1 MSIRKVTVLGTGV
14 LGAQIAFQT
23 AYSGFDVTAYDIDD
37 DKIAS
42 ARKTMEKLGQ
52 AYLND
57 LTDATADRIT
67 ETTARISYA
76 TDLAQAVKQADL
88 VIEAIPEILD
98 LKNKVYAELGRV
110 APSETIFAT
119 NSSTLL
125 PSDMAAATG
134 RPERFLALHF
144 ANNIWLHNTAEVMG
158 HANTDP
164 ATFDEIVGFAKEIGM
179 VPIEVKK
186 EQPGYVLNSLLVPFL
201 RAASGLLV
209 KGIASAEDIDKTWKI
224 GTGAPAGPFEIYDT
238 VGLNT
243 AYNVAMTGDD
253 TQKEFAAYIKE
264 HYIDKGKLGRATGEG
279 FYTYQS

>member
-23 AYSGFDVTAYDIDD
+23 AYRGFDVTAYDIDD

-57 LTDATADRIT
+57 LPDATADKIT

-76 TDLAQAVKQADL
+76 TDLEQAVQQADL

-110 APSETIFAT
+110 AASETIFAT

-125 PSDMAAATG
+125 PSDMAEATG

-158 HANTDP
+158 HAKTDP
-164 ATFDEIVGFAKEIGM
+164 AIFDEIVSFAEDIGM
-179 VPIEVKK
+179 VPIQVKK

>member
-14 LGAQIAFQT
+14 LGSQIAFQT

-37 DKIAS
+37 DKIAA
-42 ARKTMEKLGQ
+42 ARETMKKLGETYV
-52 AYLND
+52 AELPG
-57 LTDATADRIT
+57 ATPEKVA
-67 ETTARISYA
+67 EGTARISYA
-76 TDLAQAVKQADL
+76 TDLERAVKTADL
-88 VIEAIPEILD
+88 VIEAVPEILD
-98 LKNKVYAELGRV
+98 LKNKVYAEIGRF

-119 NSSTLL
+119 NSSTLR

-144 ANNIWLHNTAEVMG
+144 ANRIWLHNTAEVMG
-158 HANTDP
+158 HPGTDP
-164 ATFDEIVGFAKEIGM
+164 AVFDTVVAFAEDIGM
-179 VPIEVKK
+179 VPIKVMK

-209 KGIASAEDIDKTWKI
+209 NGIASPEDIDKTWKI

-243 AYNVAMTGDD
+243 AYNVAMTGDE
-253 TQKEFAAYIKE
+253 TQRKFGEFIKE
-264 HYIDKGKLGRATGEG
+264 NYIDKGKLGRATGEG
-279 FYTYQS
+279 FYKYAA